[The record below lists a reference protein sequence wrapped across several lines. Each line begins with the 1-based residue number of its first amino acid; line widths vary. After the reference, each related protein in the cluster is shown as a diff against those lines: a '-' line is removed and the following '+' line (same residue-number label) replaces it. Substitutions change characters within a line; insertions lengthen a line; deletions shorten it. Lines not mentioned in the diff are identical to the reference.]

1 MLTTSPACSDSQ
13 GTSSS
18 SVKVWPGPT
27 WKVRPLPVS
36 AVLQPSA
43 RAGSTT
49 GGGHGPSSRGAA
61 AWLAAA
67 AGASGV
73 GTGAGA
79 LVNGEKGAYVGAA
92 AGIAK
97 FLAVLA
103 LIVFAV
109 FLALGFT
116 VAKKVT

>member
-1 MLTTSPACSDSQ
+1 M
-13 GTSSS
+13 
-18 SVKVWPGPT
+18 
-27 WKVRPLPVS
+27 S

-43 RAGSTT
+43 RAGSIT

-79 LVNGEKGAYVGAA
+79 LSRKRPDSALGQPA
-92 AGIAK
+92 AGWP
-97 FLAVLA
+97 LCSV
-103 LIVFAV
+103 
-109 FLALGFT
+109 GTRT
-116 VAKKVT
+116 VWA